1 MKKQIIFLIGIFI
14 CLNLKSQSLLPNK
27 YGVKIGGNMSNLIA
41 SSEEG
46 VKNPSA
52 SLGYGFAGGF
62 YMQIPINNTLSINP
76 EVLYSQKS
84 SIFEYDYVY
93 DYDVN
98 QRDFYKSKSSIT
110 LSFIEVNPTLS
121 FLASYNVS
129 LNIGPSIHYMI
140 SNNHEYE
147 QTLTE
152 RLDETTA
159 AEVLDDGVFDE
170 SSLDIGLNAG
180 LSYYINE
187 DFILNG
193 TLYRG
198 FMKIGEVL
206 RPIDILNNEPT
217 TNIKL
222 SNIRFSLSYLF

>member
-159 AEVLDDGVFDE
+159 AEVLDDGVFVE